1 MSTTLLCLAL
11 PRHGA
16 EGRPAASRRRV
27 YDLTSYFR
35 DTGGDAVTL
44 PQHFAEQGYTSVMRL
59 MPSSI
64 CHGVVCSE
72 YEYACPKLSPFAEY
86 DPKARP
92 VIKVPPDVLRKVLR
106 VATRPTCSTSRS
118 T

>member
-1 MSTTLLCLAL
+1 MALLCLAL

-64 CHGVVCSE
+64 CHECVCSD
-72 YEYACPKLSPFAEY
+72 YACPNLSPFAEY
-86 DPKARP
+86 DLKARP
-92 VIKVPPDVLRKVLR
+92 VTKVPPDVLRKVLR